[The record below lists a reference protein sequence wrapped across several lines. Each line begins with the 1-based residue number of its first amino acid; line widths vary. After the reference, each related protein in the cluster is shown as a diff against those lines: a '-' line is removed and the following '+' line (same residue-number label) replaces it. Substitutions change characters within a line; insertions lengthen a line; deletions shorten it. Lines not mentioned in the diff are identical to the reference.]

1 MNESSKQDFIE
12 HVIFEYPKE
21 CCGLLV
27 QHGEKQSY
35 MPCRNIALQPES
47 DFSIHPSDVVLCEDL
62 GEIIGICHSH
72 PDASSKPSDMDIA
85 KASAL
90 KEEYPNAD
98 WYIFSWPEG
107 DLHHFSPQVAPL
119 LGRKFVHGVWDC
131 YSLVRDYYKTIGI
144 ALPDFDREDGWWG
157 TEQEMYLDNFES
169 AGFSKVCSSAP
180 EELKAF
186 ELLAGDVILM
196 QIRSKRVN
204 HAAVYIGDGK
214 IIHHMYGK
222 LSKTDVYGGF
232 WLRNT
237 RLIVRHTSKA

>member
-1 MNESSKQDFIE
+1 M
-12 HVIFEYPKE
+12 
-21 CCGLLV
+21 
-27 QHGEKQSY
+27 
-35 MPCRNIALQPES
+35 
-47 DFSIHPSDVVLCEDL
+47 CEDF
-62 GEIIGICHSH
+62 GEIVGICHSH
-72 PDASSKPSDMDIA
+72 PDASSKPSYTDQA

-107 DLHHFSPQVAPL
+107 DLHQFTPEPKIPL
-119 LGRKFVHGVWDC
+119 LGRMFVHGTLDC
-131 YSLVRDYYKTIGI
+131 YSLVRDYYRAIGI
-144 ALPDFDREDGWWG
+144 TLPDFERKNGWWE
-157 TEQEMYLDNFES
+157 TEQELYLDNFES
-169 AGFSKVCSSAP
+169 AGFSKVCGSAP
-180 EELKAF
+180 EELKTL
-186 ELLAGDVILM
+186 EPMIGDVILM

-237 RLIVRHTSKA
+237 RLIVRHESNN